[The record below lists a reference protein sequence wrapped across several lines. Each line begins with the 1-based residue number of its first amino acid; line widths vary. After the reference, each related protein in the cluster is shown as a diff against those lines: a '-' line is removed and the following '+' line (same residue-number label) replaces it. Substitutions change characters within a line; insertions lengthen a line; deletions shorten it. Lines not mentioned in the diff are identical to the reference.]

1 MIAIYKLMVTGVLAS
16 SIFLISST
24 ATIPIAVGLMVEN
37 NHLVTSFEGESLKDR
52 YRELDNYALKVP
64 STYSSDM
71 QLLVNYLIMPTSTDV
86 EKARVIFRWI
96 THNVTYDDHGYN
108 TGNYSD
114 VSAEGVFKYRRAVC
128 EGFSEL
134 FKAMGDLAGLE
145 IEKISGYSKGYSYE
159 PGDRFSESN
168 HSWNVIRIDGSWKLF
183 DVTWAEGNGITE
195 NGKLKSIKKFDEFW
209 FNTDP
214 YNFIFSH
221 LPEEPKWQLIERP
234 ISKRY
239 YENLPYV
246 QSTLFEM
253 GFNGKVFFDQISSG
267 KFSGFPQVYR
277 ISFPLRIVSLP
288 YNETINAGATLYLE
302 LESTEILE
310 MAVINN
316 GNWTYFNKQGS
327 TFTLEFT
334 PERGSLSISAKSDPD
349 KSSFDR
355 IIDYN
360 VK

>member
-1 MIAIYKLMVTGVLAS
+1 MIAISKLMVAGVLAGS
-16 SIFLISST
+16 MFLFFSEGKISS
-24 ATIPIAVGLMVEN
+24 AVRLMNEN
-37 NHLVTSFEGESLKDR
+37 SLLITRFEGESLSER
-52 YRELDNYALKVP
+52 FRELDDYALNVP
-64 STYSSDM
+64 SAYSSDM
-71 QLLVNYLIMPTSTDV
+71 RLLVNYLIKPTSTDI
-86 EKARVIFRWI
+86 EKTRVIFRWI
-96 THNVTYDDHGYN
+96 TQNVTYDDRGYN

-114 VSAEGVFKYRRAVC
+114 VSAEGVFKHRVAVC

-134 FKAMGDLAGLE
+134 FKAMGILAGLE
-145 IEKISGYSKGYSYE
+145 IVKVSGYSKGYSYDS
-159 PGDRFSESN
+159 GDRFSDTN
-168 HSWNVIRIDGSWKLF
+168 HAWNVIRIDGAWKLF
-183 DVTWAEGNGITE
+183 DVTWAEGNGVTE

-214 YNFIFSH
+214 YDFIFTH

-239 YENLPYV
+239 FEALPYV

-253 GFNGKVFFDQISSG
+253 GFNGKVFFDQLSSG
-267 KFSGFPQVYR
+267 NFSGFPQVYS

-288 YNETINAGATLYLE
+288 YNETLKAGETLLLE

-316 GNWTYFNKQGS
+316 GNWTYFDKHGS

-360 VK
+360 EK